1 MTIDLLSIY
10 RSVPWQLIVA
20 GLAAVLALATALL
33 GWRVLFPGRSEVALR
48 LERAADEPETG
59 ERGNAKG
66 QSRLG
71 RLLSPL
77 AWLVKPSKSEE
88 LSGLRQKLQHAG
100 MRGSH
105 AMEVVLGMKVI
116 LGVGVPLCFVQINR
130 WLQSPVAFPLSLAVG
145 VWLCGGGYL
154 LPNWWLRM
162 KIQARQRAISH
173 ALPDVM
179 DLMVTCVEAGLGL
192 DAAIARVSQE
202 IVLTSPILG
211 GEMNL
216 TFLEVQA
223 GIRRADAFRRLA
235 ERTGVAELRV
245 LSAMLIQTEMFGTS
259 VAKAFRIHAEGIRI
273 RRMQKAEERAAMVG
287 VKMTVPLVLCI
298 LPALMTVVIG
308 PALVSITQQLI
319 EGR

>member
-1 MTIDLLSIY
+1 MTTDLLSIY
-10 RSVPWQLIVA
+10 RSLPWQLIVA
-20 GLAAVLALATALL
+20 GLAGVLALATALL
-33 GWRVLFPGRSEVALR
+33 GWRVLFPARSEVALR
-48 LERAADEPETG
+48 LERAVGESGTN
-59 ERGNAKG
+59 ERGNG
-66 QSRLG
+66 RRHSLLG

-116 LGVGVPLCFVQINR
+116 LGVALPLVFVQVNR
-130 WLQSPVAFPLSLAVG
+130 WLQSPVVFPLSLAVG

-154 LPNWWLRM
+154 LPNWWLHM

-173 ALPDVM
+173 ALPDAM

-192 DAAIARVSQE
+192 DAAISRVSQE

-211 GEMNL
+211 SEMNL

-235 ERTGVAELRV
+235 ERTGVGELRV
-245 LSAMLIQTEMFGTS
+245 LSAMLIQAEMFGTS
-259 VAKAFRIHAEGIRI
+259 VAKAFRIHSEGIRI

-308 PALVSITQQLI
+308 PALVSISQQLI
-319 EGR
+319 GGR